1 MALSDTVGEKLRQF
15 ERYNIS
21 ELRRMELPGGLP
33 FAITGRLVSGAIG
46 FAIITI
52 ILAISFQSAAN
63 SVAVSGL
70 GGGTTGFEADVATNS
85 TAGPDKSGTL
95 NDEGDS
101 VPFGVDAGEMEW
113 DFAAKMQL
121 VSIDVTV
128 TWSDGTSTV
137 DIGQPTVSL
146 QVTAGNFSES
156 TQGTGF
162 DSSVTLSVPVTAL
175 GGTVSGS
182 ADSAEEFIASFETAG
197 PAVSGVITYEDDAN
211 PSPIKDEPLDYTLTC
226 TLIGWELQ
234 NIREVSDI

>member
-1 MALSDTVGEKLRQF
+1 M
-15 ERYNIS
+15 
-21 ELRRMELPGGLP
+21 
-33 FAITGRLVSGAIG
+33 
-46 FAIITI
+46 
-52 ILAISFQSAAN
+52 
-63 SVAVSGL
+63 
-70 GGGTTGFEADVATNS
+70 
-85 TAGPDKSGTL
+85 
-95 NDEGDS
+95 
-101 VPFGVDAGEMEW
+101 PFGVDAGEMEW

-121 VSIDVTV
+121 VSVDVTV

-182 ADSAEEFIASFETAG
+182 ADSAEEFIASFEAVG

-211 PSPIKDEPLDYTLTC
+211 PLPLNEPLDYTLTS
-226 TLIGWELQ
+226 TLVNWELQ
-234 NIREVSDI
+234 NIREVSDL